1 MSISNVSSATPQLQT
16 LMIAKAQQPKEGAE
30 PPAAKALDGA
40 NDQMNAAL
48 AAVSS
53 GVDISV

>member
-1 MSISNVSSATPQLQT
+1 MSISSVSGTAPQLQT
-16 LMIAKAQQPKEGAE
+16 LMVAKAQQPKEGAE
-30 PPAAKALDGA
+30 PPAAKALEGA

-48 AAVSS
+48 AAISS